1 MSDLKLDL
9 IPFSHG
15 NRDIELAFAQSCSEV
30 IYHEQVSFCA
40 SSCAACPRHF
50 TRFPQTL
57 IAFELRDVISSQPDV
72 EACFHSFLSVN
83 DDFLQK
89 VSACV
94 VIGNVD
100 LSITFA

>member
-57 IAFELRDVISSQPDV
+57 IAFEFCNIVSTQTDV
-72 EACFHSFLSVN
+72 EACFHTFLSVN
-83 DDFLQK
+83 DDLFQK
-89 VSACV
+89 VAACV
-94 VIGNVD
+94 IIGNIDFSV
-100 LSITFA
+100 TFA